1 MIAYAR
7 AMDSPRFKLA
17 LPATLLVT
25 TFLSASA
32 CKDDPAEGDSE
43 SSESEYCG
51 DIETMATCE
60 SEPGC
65 GWSAQGNDCVNTCYL
80 IEDEVECRS
89 IERCEWNPLGG
100 SETGDGG
107 AGACEEPFT

>member
-1 MIAYAR
+1 
-7 AMDSPRFKLA
+7 MDSPRFKFGF
-17 LPATLLVT
+17 PATLIVT
-25 TFLSASA
+25 TFLSATA
-32 CKDDPAEGDSE
+32 CKEDDPSSEGDD
-43 SSESEYCG
+43 SSESTSQYCA
-51 DIETMATCE
+51 DIEDMATCD

-65 GWSAQGNDCVNTCYL
+65 GWDAQSDDCINTCFM
-80 IEDEVECRS
+80 IADEVECRS